1 MKQNENGAL
10 APTSQNAPQ
19 NLPVT
24 NVTQNPPKSQAPDGG
39 KKKHKSD
46 GWLKNRKPLVLDSK
60 VATLALKLYAE
71 QLKYGWDYTC
81 KQIQATN
88 PKDFQVIAICHNRD
102 TYADEGHFWKPAIE
116 KEHYHIILRCTDR
129 KKRIRV
135 RKLLKDL
142 GIEYRPQ
149 LDDELWAN
157 HGVETVGNFAG
168 YATYLTHETET
179 AVNEGKELYSMD
191 ELVSNLTTDEIQ
203 KIRDG
208 YIRVAESNKKLS
220 ADDWTSIDETAY
232 KLGYELKNFSEWY
245 DSQPFNV
252 RSNTKVKTIRESYE
266 RGVNKRIAE
275 GAEML
280 RLCVFIHGEPNSGK
294 TYASEKALS
303 GKRYFTVKGGGT
315 GKFDN
320 LRVDHQ
326 AIIIDDDVCPYLL
339 NMTDNYICRAY
350 KRQNNNP
357 AWTGQYFVVTSNYTF
372 FEWLEMCKLGEKHF
386 EAAYSRFY
394 LCEIKQKEDGT
405 NYLAL
410 SNPSKR
416 GSLEEQKQRAEM
428 FKDFQNKFNDT
439 MAGYH
444 PQSNTYDY
452 SGMIDESFQAT
463 EEPEEEKTA
472 AGTGTAHSGFET
484 GTMSKKLPCGN
495 PYNPYLRMDIIDEKI
510 LEGMTATCDY
520 YGSCGECTFHSDK
533 RKCPYTLVDINLFS
547 EKLTP
552 ETNRDY

>member
-1 MKQNENGAL
+1 MDKKENSAL
-10 APTSQNAPQ
+10 APTSQNAPNNTTST
-19 NLPVT
+19 NLA
-24 NVTQNPPKSQAPDGG
+24 QNPPKSQSPDGG
-39 KKKHKSD
+39 KKKRKPD
-46 GWLKNRKPLVLDSK
+46 GWLNNRKPLVLGSK
-60 VATLALKLYAE
+60 IATLALKLYVE

-81 KQIQATN
+81 KQIQATS
-88 PKDFQVIAICHNRD
+88 PKDFQVVAICHNRD

-135 RKLLKDL
+135 QKALNDL
-142 GIEYRPQ
+142 GIEYRPN

-168 YATYLTHETET
+168 YCTYLTHETET
-179 AVNEGKELYSMD
+179 AVNEGKELYLMD
-191 ELVSNLTTDEIQ
+191 ELVSNLTVDEIQ

-220 ADDWTSIDETAY
+220 ADDWTSIDGTAY

-245 DSQPFNV
+245 GSLPFNV
-252 RSNTKVKTIRESYE
+252 RSNAKIKTIRESYE
-266 RGVNKRIAE
+266 RGVDARISE

-326 AIIIDDDVCPYLL
+326 AVIIDDDICPNLL

-350 KRQNNNP
+350 KRQSNNP
-357 AWTGQYFVVTSNYTF
+357 AWTGRYFIVTSNYTF
-372 FEWLEMCKLGEKHF
+372 DEWIKMCKLGEKHF
-386 EAAYSRFY
+386 EAAHSRFY
-394 LCEIKQKEDGT
+394 LCEIRQKEDGT

-410 SNPSKR
+410 RSPSIR
-416 GSLEEQKQRAEM
+416 GSFEQQEQRAEM
-428 FKDFQNKFNDT
+428 FRDFQERFNQTMACYHPTSNTFDYSSMIDGSFT
-439 MAGYH
+439 AMEEVEEETESMAGY
-444 PQSNTYDY
+444 
-452 SGMIDESFQAT
+452 
-463 EEPEEEKTA
+463 
-472 AGTGTAHSGFET
+472 AGFGNGA
-484 GTMSKKLPCGN
+484 MSEKLPCGN
-495 PYNPYLRMDIIDEKI
+495 PYNPYLNMNI
-510 LEGMTATCDY
+510 LSCETVGGMTAACKY
-520 YGSCGECTFHSDK
+520 FGACGECAFHSDK
-533 RKCPYTLVDINLFS
+533 KECPYKMGNVNLAVK
-547 EKLTP
+547 EYTP
-552 ETNRDY
+552 ETVRDY

>member
-1 MKQNENGAL
+1 MTDKTNGAL
-10 APTSQNAPQ
+10 ATTSQNAPNIQ
-19 NLPVT
+19 TATSVAQST
-24 NVTQNPPKSQAPDGG
+24 PKRQPPDGG
-39 KKKHKSD
+39 KKKRKPD
-46 GWLKNRKPLVLDSK
+46 GWLKNRKPLALDSK
-60 VATLALKLYAE
+60 VATLAIKFYVE

-81 KQIQATN
+81 KQIQATD

-102 TYADEGHFWKPAIE
+102 TYADEGHFWKPAVE
-116 KEHYHIILRCTDR
+116 KEHYHIIVRCTDR

-135 RKLLKDL
+135 QKVLKDL
-142 GIEYRPQ
+142 GIYYRPN

-208 YIRVAESNKKLS
+208 YIRVTESNKKLS
-220 ADDWTSIDETAY
+220 ADDWTTIDETAY

-245 DSQPFNV
+245 DLQPFNV
-252 RSNTKVKTIRESYE
+252 RSNAKVKTIRESYE
-266 RGVNKRIAE
+266 RGVDARIGE
-275 GAEML
+275 RTEML
-280 RLCVFIHGEPNSGK
+280 RLCVFIYGKPNSGK

-320 LRVDHQ
+320 LRVDHE
-326 AIIIDDDVCPYLL
+326 AIIIDDDICSDLL
-339 NMTDNYICRAY
+339 PMTDNYVCRAY
-350 KRQNNNP
+350 KRNSHNP
-357 AWTGQYFVVTSNYTF
+357 AWTGQYFIVTSNYRF
-372 FEWLEMCKLGEKHF
+372 NDWIKMCKVEEGSF

-410 SNPSKR
+410 KTPSMR

-428 FKDFQNKFNDT
+428 FTDFQQKFNQT
-439 MAGYH
+439 MANYH

-452 SGMIDESFQAT
+452 SSMIDNSYKAT
-463 EEPEEEKTA
+463 EEPKEETE
-472 AGTGTAHSGFET
+472 AGTAYSGFGN

-495 PYNPYLRMDIIDEKI
+495 PYNPELNMNI
-510 LEGMTATCDY
+510 LLQTTVGGTTAACEY
-520 YGSCGECTFHSDK
+520 YGSCGECDFHSGK
-533 RKCPYTLVDINLFS
+533 KECPYKTMGNVSLAVT
-547 EKLTP
+547 EHPP
-552 ETNRDY
+552 ETVRDY